1 MYWRSVVVID
11 HEPGA
16 TTSRG
21 ASEVAVGGFSQNGLY
36 LQIGHDLILKL
47 LSRRE
52 GGGLRP
58 ICRGMIPE
66 WLFVPDTRDPLDKCK
81 TVLSIGCPLR
91 IWKGAA
97 GDHLQTSDLGVAES
111 T

>member
-1 MYWRSVVVID
+1 M
-11 HEPGA
+11 
-16 TTSRG
+16 
-21 ASEVAVGGFSQNGLY
+21 LY
-36 LQIGHDLILKL
+36 LEVTISG
-47 LSRRE
+47 

-66 WLFVPDTRDPLDKCK
+66 WLFVPDTRDPLDTFK

-97 GDHLQTSDLGVAES
+97 GDHLQTSDLGYQNRPEKGS
-111 T
+111 FCSKFTPK